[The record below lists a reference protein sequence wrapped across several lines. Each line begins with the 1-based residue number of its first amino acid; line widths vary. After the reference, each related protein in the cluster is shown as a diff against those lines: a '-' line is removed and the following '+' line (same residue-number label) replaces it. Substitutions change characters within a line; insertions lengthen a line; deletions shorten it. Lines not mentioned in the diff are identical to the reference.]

1 MGVRAKSTAALLA
14 LMGMMFVAAWYF
26 GFERPILADIPQGMD
41 LRGGVYVVLE
51 GVATPEEP
59 VTLENMRKAVEII
72 RFRVDELGVGDTTVQ
87 LKGEDRIVVGLPGV
101 GDPDKAL
108 AVIGRTALLEFLD
121 DDALR
126 LREAGGPHTAIVTG
140 AHLVEARAAIEAG
153 RNVVLLSLNPEGTRR
168 FGDATARLIGRPIHI
183 VLDGEVVQSP
193 IVQGH
198 IPGGNAEISGY
209 ATLEEANEVA
219 IVLNSGALPVELKVL
234 ETRSVSATLG
244 QDSVERSG
252 RAAALGVALVAI
264 YMVLYY
270 RGAGVVANAILVV
283 YILMLLGLLAAVNAA
298 LTLPGIAGIILSVG
312 MAVDAQVIIFERIRE
327 ELRLGKPLRSAIDAG
342 FNRALP
348 AILDGNVTTL
358 IAAAVLFYLGADRV
372 RGFAVTLSLGI
383 LTSMFT
389 AMLLT
394 RQVLRLLVRADL
406 VRATRLFF
414 GV

>member
-1 MGVRAKSTAALLA
+1 MGIRGKSAVTFFALVVA
-14 LMGMMFVAAWYF
+14 VFGAAWYF

-51 GVATPEEP
+51 GVATPGEP
-59 VTLENMRKAVEII
+59 VTLEDMRKAVEII

-87 LKGEDRIVVGLPGV
+87 LKGEDRIIVGLPGL

-108 AVIGRTALLEFLD
+108 GVIGRTALLEFLD
-121 DDALR
+121 DEALS
-126 LREAGGPHTAIVTG
+126 LREAGQPYTAIVTG

-153 RNVVLLSLNPEGTRR
+153 RNVVLLSLNPEGTQR

-193 IVQGH
+193 IVQDH

-209 ATLEEANEVA
+209 ASLAEANEVA
-219 IVLNSGALPVELKVL
+219 IVLNSGALPVELKVV

-252 RAAALGVALVAI
+252 RAAAIGVALVAA
-264 YMVLYY
+264 YMILYY
-270 RGAGVVANAILVV
+270 RGAGLVANVMLVAYV
-283 YILMLLGLLAAVNAA
+283 LLLLGLLAAVNAA
-298 LTLPGIAGIILSVG
+298 LTLPGIAGLILSVG

-327 ELRLGKPLRSAIDAG
+327 ELRLGKTLRSAIDSG

-383 LTSMFT
+383 MTSMFT
-389 AMLLT
+389 AVVLT
-394 RQVLRLLVRADL
+394 RQALGLLVRADL
-406 VRATRLFF
+406 LRATKFFF

>member
-1 MGVRAKSTAALLA
+1 MGVRGKSLAAFLVLVTAVL
-14 LMGMMFVAAWYF
+14 VAAWYF

-59 VTLENMRKAVEII
+59 VTLENMRKAVDII
-72 RFRVDELGVGDTTVQ
+72 RFRVDELGVGDTTIQ
-87 LKGEDRIVVGLPGV
+87 LKGEDRIIVGLPGL

-108 AVIGRTALLEFLD
+108 GVIGRTALLEFLD
-121 DDALR
+121 DEALR
-126 LREAGGPHTAIVTG
+126 LREAGEPYTAIVTG

-153 RNVVLLSLNPEGTRR
+153 RNVVLLSLNPEGTQR

-183 VLDGEVVQSP
+183 VLDGEIVQSP
-193 IVQGH
+193 IVQDH

-209 ATLEEANEVA
+209 GTLAEANEVA
-219 IVLNSGALPVELKVL
+219 IVLNSGALPVELKVI

-252 RAAALGVALVAI
+252 RAAILGVTLVAA

-270 RGAGVVANAILVV
+270 RGAGLVANVMLVA
-283 YILMLLGLLAAVNAA
+283 YILLLLGLLAAVNAA

-327 ELRLGKPLRSAIDAG
+327 ELRLGKTLRSAIDAG

-383 LTSMFT
+383 MTSMFT
-389 AMLLT
+389 AVVLT
-394 RQVLRLLVRADL
+394 RQALGLLVRADL
-406 VRATRLFF
+406 LRARRLFF

>member
-1 MGVRAKSTAALLA
+1 MGVRGKSMAALLT
-14 LMGMMFVAAWYF
+14 LMAVVFVGVWYF

-51 GVATPEEP
+51 GAATPDAP

-87 LKGEDRIVVGLPGV
+87 LKGEDRIIVGLPGL

-108 AVIGRTALLEFLD
+108 GVIGRTALLEFLD
-121 DDALR
+121 DEALR
-126 LREAGGPHTAIVTG
+126 LRQAGEQYAAIVTG
-140 AHLVEARAAIEAG
+140 AHLVRAQPAIEAG
-153 RNVVLLSLNPEGTRR
+153 RNVVLLSLNPEGTQR
-168 FGDATARLIGRPIHI
+168 FADATARLIGRPIHI

-193 IVQGH
+193 IVQDH

-209 ATLEEANEVA
+209 GSLKEAREVA
-219 IVLNSGALPVELKVL
+219 IVLNSGALPVQLEVI
-234 ETRSVSATLG
+234 ETRSVSGTLG

-252 RAAALGVALVAI
+252 RAAVLGVALVAA

-270 RGAGVVANAILVV
+270 RGAGLVANIALATYV
-283 YILMLLGLLAAVNAA
+283 LLLLGLLAAVNAA

-327 ELRLGKPLRSAIDAG
+327 ELRLGKTLRSAIDAG

-348 AILDGNVTTL
+348 AVLDGNVTTL

-389 AMLLT
+389 ALVFT
-394 RQVLRLLVRADL
+394 RQVLLLLVRADL
-406 VRATRLFF
+406 LRATRFFF